1 MDLQSLFWRRNKHKL
16 IEYLYTYKKILII
29 STNSLGDAY
38 LSCSAISSL
47 KKKFGDVRIDFVVNR
62 DCEFFLKYAEINNIY
77 YIDNKSLK
85 SFYKLISR
93 VNQIKY
99 DYVFCFFPGKFN
111 TLIYIFSNSI
121 FKFGFINFRRLN
133 EWHDISQLVC
143 INYIKSEKLKWTP
156 DMNFL
161 ERIKLVLSAAGIEAD
176 NIMKY
181 KFPIRELKFQKNNSV
196 LFCFSSRIANK
207 SLSPDTATKIINY
220 FLENENGSI
229 HIIDTENKLLNFN
242 SHQKLIVYKALNL
255 KDLLE
260 LVMRCNAFIGVD
272 SFPIHIADAY
282 GAKIIGLFAPTNP
295 ASVLQFDLNKYN
307 IIKKKS
313 IEDINLQDI
322 IEANNN
328 LKTIFQST
336 NENI

>member
-1 MDLQSLFWRRNKHKL
+1 MFHL
-16 IEYLYTYKKILII
+16 
-29 STNSLGDAY
+29 
-38 LSCSAISSL
+38 L
-47 KKKFGDVRIDFVVNR
+47 K
-62 DCEFFLKYAEINNIY
+62 
-77 YIDNKSLK
+77 
-85 SFYKLISR
+85 
-93 VNQIKY
+93 
-99 DYVFCFFPGKFN
+99 P
-111 TLIYIFSNSI
+111 
-121 FKFGFINFRRLN
+121 
-133 EWHDISQLVC
+133 
-143 INYIKSEKLKWTP
+143 
-156 DMNFL
+156 
-161 ERIKLVLSAAGIEAD
+161 
-176 NIMKY
+176 
-181 KFPIRELKFQKNNSV
+181 QKNNSI